1 MLSGFTCGA
10 RRFDKYKFTTDK
22 PSNQILH
29 QENQKKLSDLLRLRE
44 EQDKGIFQPV
54 SLSTAPLVTAPLV
67 TASLVTAPLVTAPLV
82 TAPLVTASLVTAS
95 LVTAPPILSH
105 TVPLFD
111 DTSYA
116 YYALSD
122 ASYKCKKD

>member
-1 MLSGFTCGA
+1 MSCGGHILSGFTCGA

-22 PSNQILH
+22 PSNQVLH
-29 QENQKKLSDLLRLRE
+29 QENQKKLSDLLRMRE

-54 SLSTAPLVTAPLV
+54 SLSTAPLMTAPLM
-67 TASLVTAPLVTAPLV
+67 TAPLMTAPLM
-82 TAPLVTASLVTAS
+82 TSPSSAHTMPLC
-95 LVTAPPILSH
+95 
-105 TVPLFD
+105 D

-122 ASYKCKKD
+122 APYKCKKD